1 MEIYPIKYK
10 DMQVQYLMAL
20 VQKKCIN
27 VEEIGKVL
35 LKKFESLKLKE
46 LLDKWAKESNIT
58 LKELFEVAIAR
69 KIVDYSLVCCNTE
82 FSNLINKF
90 LLRVT
95 SLDAICILT
104 CSYNEQINKY
114 AYQKYHELLD
124 AYLDTFE
131 DNDLTKQLY
140 LTEGN
145 DLDFLQSK
153 VIEYKKRGE

>member
-58 LKELFEVAIAR
+58 LKELLEVAIAR
-69 KIVDYSLVCCNTE
+69 KIVDY
-82 FSNLINKF
+82 
-90 LLRVT
+90 

-153 VIEYKKRGE
+153 VIEYKKRGEQF